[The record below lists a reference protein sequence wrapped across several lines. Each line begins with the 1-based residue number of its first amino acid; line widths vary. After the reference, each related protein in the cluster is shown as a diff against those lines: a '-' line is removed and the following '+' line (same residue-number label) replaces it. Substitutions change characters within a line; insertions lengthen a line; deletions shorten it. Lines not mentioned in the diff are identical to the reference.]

1 MIPMNNPMM
10 ALVQAMQSGRNPANL
25 LQMMARSNPQAA
37 QAIRL
42 IQGKSPQQ
50 LEQIATN
57 MAKERGVSI
66 NDIARQLGIS
76 LPSDR

>member
-1 MIPMNNPMM
+1 MMNNPLM
-10 ALVQAMQSGRNPANL
+10 ALMQV
-25 LQMMARSNPQAA
+25 ARSGGNFIPVLQRMAMNNPQAA

>member
-1 MIPMNNPMM
+1 MMNKPLMT
-10 ALVQAMQSGRNPANL
+10 LMQV
-25 LQMMARSNPQAA
+25 ARSGGNFIPVLQRMAMNNPQAA